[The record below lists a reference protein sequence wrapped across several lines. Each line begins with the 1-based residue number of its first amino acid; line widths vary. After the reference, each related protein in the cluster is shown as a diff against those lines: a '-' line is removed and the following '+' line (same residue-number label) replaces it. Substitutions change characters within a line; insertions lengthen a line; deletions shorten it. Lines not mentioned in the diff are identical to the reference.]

1 MPLPIRYHYAMLRE
15 MIEDTLKLEKEKK
28 GLLFSL
34 SISAAFDL
42 IRHIIFCSAN
52 IDLLGYGN
60 LYSHGVCLPY
70 FTSNTATKNNAL

>member
-1 MPLPIRYHYAMLRE
+1 MLRE
-15 MIEDTLKLEKEKK
+15 MIEDTLKLQKEKK
-28 GLLFSL
+28 GLLFLSL
-34 SISAAFDL
+34 SISAAFEV

-70 FTSNTATKNNAL
+70 FTSNTATKNNSL